1 MLEMPDNGNLY
12 QTDIFIDRPMY
23 EKLSASGASV
33 PGSRWGSAQ
42 ALVIDLWVSAPNKVH
57 I

>member
-1 MLEMPDNGNLY
+1 MFEMPDNGNLY

-42 ALVIDLWVSAPNKVH
+42 TLVIDL
-57 I
+57 